1 MPTLPPPIA
10 IGISG
15 AQPHACAPAALVRA
29 VEEERDWVLMG
40 TYGHGDCVDLLSF
53 DKHLAQNCRKLHQRH
68 ERVSSDRGL
77 CETAAMIG
85 WICPNG

>member
-1 MPTLPPPIA
+1 
-10 IGISG
+10 
-15 AQPHACAPAALVRA
+15 
-29 VEEERDWVLMG
+29 MG
-40 TYGHGDCVDLLSF
+40 TYGHGGCVDLLSF
-53 DKHLAQNCRKLHQRH
+53 DKHLAQNRNKSDQRH